1 MSSHTVAIRSH
12 LRTLEVAFSMF
23 TPKAWVVTT
32 LAAATGLAVIGLAT
46 AIYENPFFVRMMPVR
61 TQDYVTWLLS
71 SVLMG
76 LIVGS
81 YFAAGST
88 SVDGKTLSGGVLS
101 VVAVGCPTCNKLVV
115 LLLGTSGALSFF
127 APIQLYIGVASV
139 FLLGWTLLLRAKT
152 LAGTCSVTQA
162 TLRRTSSQA

>member
-1 MSSHTVAIRSH
+1 MSSQ
-12 LRTLEVAFSMF
+12 VAFSMF

-32 LAAATGLAVIGLAT
+32 LAAAIGMALIGLAT
-46 AIYENPFFVRMMPVR
+46 AIFENPFFMRMTPVR

-139 FLLGWTLLLRAKT
+139 LLLGWTLLLRAKT